1 MFNELCPLALGGKG
15 RPRVSIPRKVDK
27 IEIVVYSIEIN
38 RLRTTGRTAGERQP
52 AFSCERIN
60 QAGLS
65 DVAST
70 QESDFRQPVGR
81 ELLGTTCT
89 VDEFR

>member
-15 RPRVSIPRKVDK
+15 RPRVSVPRKVDE
-27 IEIVVYSIEIN
+27 IEIVVYSIEVN
-38 RLRTTGRTAGERQP
+38 RLRTTGCITGERQP
-52 AFSCERIN
+52 AFSRERIN
-60 QAGLS
+60 QAGFS
-65 DVAST
+65 DVASS

>member
-15 RPRVSIPRKVDK
+15 RPRVSIPWKVDK
-27 IEIVVYSIEIN
+27 IEIVVYSIEVY
-38 RLRTTGRTAGERQP
+38 RLRTTGCTAGERQP
-52 AFSCERIN
+52 AFSCKRIN
-60 QAGLS
+60 QAGFS
-65 DVAST
+65 DVASSE
-70 QESDFRQPVGR
+70 ESNLRQPVGR